1 MLMLACRNKAD
12 SVASLKFFVRPPPNS
27 ALDSSRRSSVMER
40 DLSSSPS
47 KNGNFLSEPRPLFA
61 DGRPLASAVTSPA
74 SESASSTLK
83 QSNFGKGKKSVEN
96 FAENGRL
103 SPPPDNISKED
114 DLDDL
119 RERLATLRSYQENG
133 GSNPK
138 INVIQPYSPLPPPAP
153 PQGSVQPSPM
163 DPSPPSYPLAEPALI
178 SGEVCDTPQVEM
190 GHSPAGP
197 ENELFFEDRRPSTPF
212 APIGAARGGS
222 AGAHTLEAAAR
233 QKMDQQQQQR
243 PAGRSIERNSKP
255 PDLDKG
261 FQKGTTSRRVVDFD
275 NPRASPY
282 EDRKMEDLIPHR
294 KPPPPP
300 ADRSASGSWTKIQ
313 AAQAQAAQAQMRQNS
328 AGEASK
334 NAKAGGDKPMVQ
346 LRRPDS
352 NGAARPLSAIG
363 AKPDPSNGIMGGLI
377 SAGVLSAGIVGP
389 TRIPNAPTPAQR
401 GPMQHQRPSSSR
413 SGISPLICTVDP

>member
-1 MLMLACRNKAD
+1 VDSILMHAFRNRAD
-12 SVASLKFFVRPPPNS
+12 SIASLKLFVRPSPNS

-47 KNGNFLSEPRPLFA
+47 KNVNFLSEPRPLFA
-61 DGRPLASAVTSPA
+61 DGRPASTVTSPA
-74 SESASSTLK
+74 TESASSTLK
-83 QSNFGKGKKSVEN
+83 QSNFSKGKKSIEN

-114 DLDDL
+114 NLDDL

-163 DPSPPSYPLAEPALI
+163 DAASPSYPLAEPALI
-178 SGEVCDTPQVEM
+178 SGEVCDTPQVEL

-212 APIGAARGGS
+212 APLGAARGGS
-222 AGAHTLEAAAR
+222 AGAHALDAAAR

-243 PAGRSIERNSKP
+243 PAGRSIERNAKP
-255 PDLDKG
+255 PDLDKNR
-261 FQKGTTSRRVVDFD
+261 TTSRRVVDFD

-300 ADRSASGSWTKIQ
+300 VDRSSSDSWTKIQ
-313 AAQAQAAQAQMRQNS
+313 AAQAQIRLNAAAE
-328 AGEASK
+328 AGK

-352 NGAARPLSAIG
+352 NGPARPLSAISP
-363 AKPDPSNGIMGGLI
+363 KPDPSSGIMGGLI

-389 TRIPNAPTPAQR
+389 TRIPNAPTPGQR
-401 GPMQHQRPSSSR
+401 GPMQPQRPPSSR
-413 SGISPLICTVDP
+413 SGISPLMINTVDT